1 MKCYDTSKKS
11 IYIIYLDANNLYGR
25 AMIQYLPYRR
35 FKWLNKK
42 EINGFCLSSISRDS
56 SVGIFQKFTLNILVN
71 CMNYIMIIH

>member
-25 AMIQYLPYRR
+25 AMIQYLPYGR

-56 SVGIFQKFTLNILVN
+56 SVGIFQKLTLNILVN
-71 CMNYIMIIH
+71 CMNCIMIIH